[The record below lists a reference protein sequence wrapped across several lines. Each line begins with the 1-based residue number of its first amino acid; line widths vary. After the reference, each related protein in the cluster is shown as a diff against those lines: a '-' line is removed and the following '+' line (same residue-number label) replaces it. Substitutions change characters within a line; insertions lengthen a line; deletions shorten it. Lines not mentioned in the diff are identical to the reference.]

1 MCLDTHA
8 RLSYLKQRKILL
20 FAKWVNITV
29 WDSNNKKDKYPL
41 ITHIGDKKKKKKKLK
56 QQNGDHQ
63 KLCEREV
70 GHLNQITQH
79 FSSVAEII
87 SSGPLHSLVTKNST
101 PRPSKLLRDRM
112 IVIAFTTKERIW
124 SGKGFDN

>member
-1 MCLDTHA
+1 MQDYRILNRGKFYCLQNEWT
-8 RLSYLKQRKILL
+8 SQYGTVTTKKI
-20 FAKWVNITV
+20 NIHWSLT
-29 WDSNNKKDKYPL
+29 L
-41 ITHIGDKKKKKKKLK
+41 GIKKKKKLK

-124 SGKGFDN
+124 SSEGFDN